1 MSSYRRF
8 PWLFILPSL
17 VGFLAFNAGPIL
29 ISLLLSF
36 TKWDVFNPLS
46 LQAVKD
52 SWIGFGNFVRMW
64 QDPTLHKAF
73 WNTLYYVLVAVP
85 LEIFISLLV
94 ALGLNRDFPGVKL
107 VRTLYLLPTVTS
119 IVAVGLLWRW
129 VLNPYVGPVNM
140 FLRWVGSHIE
150 AFFTFLHLKA
160 PATVHWL
167 ATEGPGWLSDEHW
180 ALPGVIMAAVWAGI
194 GFRMLIFLAGLQNI
208 DKTYYEAASLDGA
221 GPWQQFW
228 NVTLPL
234 LSPTVFLN
242 TLLALIGGFQVFGL
256 VYVMTGGGPLDAT
269 NVLLFYLYQKAFG
282 IFPPDMGYASAIAWL
297 LFILLFG
304 LTVIQWQLR
313 KRWVWEEA

>member
-29 ISLLLSF
+29 ISLILSF

-46 LQAVKD
+46 LQAIKD
-52 SWIGFGNFVRMW
+52 SWIGFGNYVRMW

-73 WNTLYYVLVAVP
+73 WNTLYYVAVAVP
-85 LEIFISLLV
+85 LEIFISLMV

-129 VLNPYVGPVNM
+129 VLNPYVGPVNV
-140 FLRWVGSHIE
+140 FLRWLGSRME
-150 AFFTFLHLKA
+150 SVFTFLHLKV

-167 ATEGPGWLSDEHW
+167 ATQGPGWLSDEHW
-180 ALPGVIMAAVWAGI
+180 AMPGIILAAVWAGI

-208 DKTYYEAASLDGA
+208 DKTYYEAAALDGA
-221 GPWQQFW
+221 GPVQQFW
-228 NVTLPL
+228 HVTMPL
-234 LSPTVFLN
+234 LSPTIFLN

>member
-1 MSSYRRF
+1 VSSYRRF

-36 TKWDVFNPLS
+36 TKWDIFNPLS

-107 VRTLYLLPTVTS
+107 IRTLYLLPTVTS
-119 IVAVGLLWRW
+119 IVAIGLLWRW

-140 FLRWVGSHIE
+140 FLRWAGRQVES
-150 AFFTFLHLKA
+150 FFTFLHLKT
-160 PATVHWL
+160 PAAIHWL
-167 ATEGPGWLSDEHW
+167 ASQGPGWLSDEHW
-180 ALPGVIMAAVWAGI
+180 AMPGIILAAVWAGI

-208 DKTYYEAASLDGA
+208 DKTYYEAAALDGA

-256 VYVMTGGGPLDAT
+256 IYVMTGGGPLDAT

-297 LFILLFG
+297 LFAFLFA
-304 LTVIQWQLR
+304 LTVVQWQLR

>member
-46 LQAVKD
+46 PQAVKD

-140 FLRWVGSHIE
+140 FLRWIGGQIE
-150 AFFTFLHLKA
+150 AFFSLLRLEA
-160 PATVHWL
+160 PATIHWL
-167 ATEGPGWLSDEHW
+167 ATQGPGWLSDEHW
-180 ALPGVIMAAVWAGI
+180 AMPGIILAAVWAGI

-208 DKTYYEAASLDGA
+208 DKTYYEAAALDGA
-221 GPWQQFW
+221 GPLQQFW
-228 NVTLPL
+228 HVTMPL
-234 LSPTVFLN
+234 LSPTIFLN

-297 LFILLFG
+297 LFVLLFG
-304 LTVIQWQLR
+304 LTVIQWQMR

>member
-29 ISLLLSF
+29 VSLLLSF
-36 TKWDVFNPLS
+36 TKWDVFNPLN

-52 SWIGFGNFVRMW
+52 SWIGFGNYIRMW

-73 WNTLYYVLVAVP
+73 WNTLYYVAVAVP
-85 LEIFISLLV
+85 LEIFISLMV

-129 VLNPYVGPVNM
+129 VLNPYVGPVNV
-140 FLRWVGSHIE
+140 FLRWVGGRIE
-150 AFFTFLHLKA
+150 ALFNLLHLHV

-167 ATEGPGWLSDEHW
+167 ATQGPGWLSDEHW
-180 ALPGVIMAAVWAGI
+180 AMPGVIMAAVWAGI

-228 NVTLPL
+228 HVTMPL

-297 LFILLFG
+297 LFALLFA